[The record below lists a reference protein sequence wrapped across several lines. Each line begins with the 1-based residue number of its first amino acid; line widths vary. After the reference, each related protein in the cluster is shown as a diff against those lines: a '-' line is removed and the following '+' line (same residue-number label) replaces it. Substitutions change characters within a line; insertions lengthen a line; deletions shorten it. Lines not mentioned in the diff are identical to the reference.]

1 MRPLSMRISNIW
13 SRILGLNDLSDAQS
27 YSHKVSQGCLLSL
40 ACAAGL
46 EGTKAL
52 PTVAALKL
60 TRRFTGQAVAFHQSP
75 PVATSHCSRVHAYD
89 SGCSR
94 RAGEAHREP
103 RASRYTPAHR
113 MLSASRYTPAHRE
126 LRASGYTPAHRE
138 LRASRYAPASRYTP
152 AHREPLASRFFL
164 LDLLAES
171 SGRAGV
177 YLLPGSSGQ
186 AGALGEQV
194 RTCSLGAPGEQ
205 VCTCSL
211 GAPGKQVCTCS
222 PGAPSEHPFTCSP
235 KALGEQVK
243 QETSACSGLP

>member
-1 MRPLSMRISNIW
+1 M
-13 SRILGLNDLSDAQS
+13 
-27 YSHKVSQGCLLSL
+27 VS
-40 ACAAGL
+40 A
-46 EGTKAL
+46 
-52 PTVAALKL
+52 TVAALKL

-75 PVATSHCSRVHAYD
+75 PVATSHCSRVRGIMLFGESSWRLLTRCSTALGKQVHAYD

-186 AGALGEQV
+186 AGTHLLTGSSWQAAH
-194 RTCSLGAPGEQ
+194 AP
-205 VCTCSL
+205 V
-211 GAPGKQVCTCS
+211 
-222 PGAPSEHPFTCSP
+222 H
-235 KALGEQVK
+235 
-243 QETSACSGLP
+243 